1 MVVGS
6 KYRGV
11 LSLWTGQGGLGLHKL
26 TTGAAMIYVRGVGR
40 KILLPRVSWRW
51 HGGHG
56 APTAPIGGKLAR
68 NDR

>member
-6 KYRGV
+6 EYRGV
-11 LSLWTGQGGLGLHKL
+11 LSHGGLGLLHKL
-26 TTGAAMIYVRGVGR
+26 TTGAAIMIYVGR
-40 KILLPRVSWRW
+40 KTLLPRVAWPW